1 MKKIL
6 LLTICLVMLLQVS
19 AFAESKIGVFQMQ
32 KVVLECDYGLDVLA
46 KLKAKFEPL
55 EAEIKKEDAAIQK
68 LAAELKKQDLALK
81 LEAKQDKQREYRRKM
96 RDLQDSYTAYQQKQ
110 QVEQQRLLTP
120 IKQKLGEAIA
130 VYSKANGITIVFER
144 QVAGVAYLAEGVDI
158 SDAIIAELNKMK
170 KAGK

>member
-19 AFAESKIGVFQMQ
+19 AFAESKVGVFQMQ
-32 KVVLECDYGLDVLA
+32 KVVLECDYGKAVLA
-46 KLKAKFEPL
+46 QLKAKFEPL
-55 EAEIKKEDAAIQK
+55 EAEIKKEDEAIQK

-110 QVEQQRLLTP
+110 QVEQQRLLAP
-120 IKQKLGEAIA
+120 IKERVGKAIA
-130 VYSKANGITIVFER
+130 AYSMANGFTIVFEM
-144 QVAGVAYLAEGVDI
+144 QVAGVIYIDKGVDI
-158 SDAIIAELNKMK
+158 SDAVIAELNKMK